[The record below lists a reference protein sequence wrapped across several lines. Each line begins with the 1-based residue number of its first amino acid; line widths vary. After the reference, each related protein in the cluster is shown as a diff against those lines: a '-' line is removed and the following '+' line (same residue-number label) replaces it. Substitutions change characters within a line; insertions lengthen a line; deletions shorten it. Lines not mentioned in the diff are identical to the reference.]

1 MDLIGRIRP
10 VDRLVSAFNLGL
22 AVVWLG
28 APEQAGFAPA
38 LVTAHVAAALLPLLF
53 ARLRAESG
61 TFTRTLR
68 ELYPL
73 VFVVLVWTELGLVRE
88 FLHAE
93 SYDAVVTAADRI
105 VFGRHLQL
113 LWMPAMPQV
122 WFSELMFC
130 IYFIYYPMV
139 FGTPV
144 VLLLLG
150 HTDTV
155 RRVVFGLTVGYLACY
170 AIYVVFPVDGPSYTM
185 ARYAGPL
192 TEGFLYRLSTGAVHA
207 GDSMGTAFPSSHVM
221 GAVSMA
227 ILAARWLPRSIA
239 AVFALEA
246 LGVALST
253 VYTQNHFAIDSAVGV
268 LVAFGAQLLAVPA
281 LEARLGRRRRAPPAR
296 VPALPLCVSTPA
308 SDGHGGE
315 P

>member
-1 MDLIGRIRP
+1 MDLIARIRP

-28 APEQAGFAPA
+28 APERAGFAPA

-61 TFTRTLR
+61 AFTRTLR

-73 VFVVLVWTELGLVRE
+73 AFVVLVWTELGLVRE

-113 LWMPAMPQV
+113 RWMPAMPQV

-144 VLLLLG
+144 VLLLVG
-150 HTDTV
+150 RTETV

-170 AIYVVFPVDGPSYTM
+170 AVYVVFPVDGPSYTM

-192 TEGFLYRLSTGAVHA
+192 TEGFFYRLSTGAVHA

-227 ILAARWLPRSIA
+227 ILAARWLPRRVA
-239 AVFALEA
+239 AIFALEA

-268 LVAFGAQLLAVPA
+268 LFAFGAQLLGVPA
-281 LEARLGRRRRAPPAR
+281 LAALLGRPRSRASLPVPP
-296 VPALPLCVSTPA
+296 LPLCVSTPTP
-308 SDGHGGE
+308 DGHGGE